1 MIRMVIVVATCLLVA
16 VAPPPMAVA
25 DRAAATAQCE
35 DGTYWYGH
43 ERAGACDG
51 HDGVAEWFG

>member
-1 MIRMVIVVATCLLVA
+1 
-16 VAPPPMAVA
+16 MAVA